1 VILVRSVLA
10 VLISVIVVS
19 LGVFRY
25 RDSTPPSATATPPSV
40 SAPTAAVS
48 PEERAI
54 GRAQQALVA
63 LKGAADHG
71 LNPAKYPT
79 RRLETALERAET
91 SARTA
96 ADRAEVI
103 ANLEAQTKSAIVPF
117 AHDVAAGRRS
127 PTSVELTWKNRR
139 PAIDIAESWDQMAS
153 SSVQQWID
161 GLEPPHPEYR
171 ALLDALRKL
180 RQQQNGGWP
189 KVPRRV
195 PEPGSS
201 DPAVQQL
208 RERLTA
214 SGDLADVDTGN
225 PANYDAALTNAVKRF
240 QERHALPAT
249 GIANE
254 ETLAEMNV
262 PLADRIR
269 QVEMNLDR
277 WRWMPNDLGPR
288 HLLINIPA
296 FQLTA
301 RENGKPVRAM
311 RVVVGKTEH
320 ETPIFGGE
328 MDTVVFSPYWNL
340 PESIALDEIGP
351 AIRSDP
357 GYLARNQIEVLRR
370 TKTRMTIV
378 NPDDVN
384 WYDPA
389 EFLQLSFR
397 QRPGTRN
404 ALGQVKFLFPNAFD
418 VYLHDTPADS
428 LFGRSGRAFSHGCVR
443 VEEPEALAAYVLRGL
458 PDWTADRISSA
469 MNAGVEKYVKL
480 GEKIPVHVAYF
491 TAWVADDGR
500 LTFLPDV
507 YGYDAR
513 QARLTR

>member
-1 VILVRSVLA
+1 
-10 VLISVIVVS
+10 
-19 LGVFRY
+19 
-25 RDSTPPSATATPPSV
+25 
-40 SAPTAAVS
+40 
-48 PEERAI
+48 
-54 GRAQQALVA
+54 
-63 LKGAADHG
+63 
-71 LNPAKYPT
+71 
-79 RRLETALERAET
+79 
-91 SARTA
+91 
-96 ADRAEVI
+96 
-103 ANLEAQTKSAIVPF
+103 
-117 AHDVAAGRRS
+117 
-127 PTSVELTWKNRR
+127 
-139 PAIDIAESWDQMAS
+139 M
-153 SSVQQWID
+153 
-161 GLEPPHPEYR
+161 
-171 ALLDALRKL
+171 
-180 RQQQNGGWP
+180 
-189 KVPRRV
+189 RV
-195 PEPGSS
+195 PKPGSS

-208 RERLTA
+208 RERLIA
-214 SGDLADVDTGN
+214 SGDLASGNTEN
-225 PANYDAALTNAVKRF
+225 PAKYDAALTNAVKRF

-277 WRWMPNDLGPR
+277 WRWTPNDLGAR

-301 RENGKPVRAM
+301 RENGKPVQAI

-320 ETPIFGGE
+320 ETPIFSSE

-340 PESIALDEIGP
+340 PESIAEDETGP

-370 TKTRMTIV
+370 TKTRTTIV
-378 NPDDVN
+378 KPEDVN
-384 WYDPA
+384 WYDPV
-389 EFLQLSFR
+389 EIQQLSFR
-397 QRPGTRN
+397 QRPGAKN

-428 LFGRSGRAFSHGCVR
+428 LFDRSGRAFSHGCVR
-443 VEEPEALAAYVLRGL
+443 VAEPEALAAYVLRDR
-458 PDWTADRISSA
+458 PEWTADRISSA

-480 GEKIPVHVAYF
+480 DEKIPVHIEYF
-491 TAWVADDGR
+491 TAWVADDGS